1 MRLFVMLIGLLAA
14 LLAACAP
21 AGSGEPTVAGAPAMP
36 ETDDLTP
43 TDPALNPV
51 PDTDESYPAAGAGE
65 DNAYP
70 APGLESALP
79 EGYPG
84 GTLVAPVEVDLSQLT
99 PVPGSGTLEVMPS
112 PGRPGG
118 PTENMGGIMEAVVLN
133 LSQQMSISAESVS
146 IDSVESV
153 TWSNGG
159 LGCPEE
165 GMAYAEVM
173 VEGSRITLEAD
184 GETFTYHTSSGGE
197 FVLCVDGQP
206 VSRGVVPR

>member
-1 MRLFVMLIGLLAA
+1 MRRFVMLMIGLLAA

-21 AGSGEPTVAGAPAMP
+21 AGSGEPTVAGAPNP
-36 ETDDLTP
+36 DTTP
-43 TDPALNPV
+43 TGSALNPA
-51 PDTDESYPAAGAGE
+51 PGSDESDATSEAGE
-65 DNAYP
+65 KDAYP
-70 APGLESALP
+70 EPGLESALP

-84 GTLVAPVEVDLSQLT
+84 GTLVAPVEVDLSELT

-118 PTENMGGIMEAVVLN
+118 PMENMGGLMEAVVLN
-133 LSQQMSISAESVS
+133 LTRYLNAPAGAFSVVS
-146 IDSVESV
+146 TEAV
-153 TWSNGG
+153 TWPNGG

-184 GETFTYHTSSGGE
+184 GQTFTYHTSGAGE

>member
-1 MRLFVMLIGLLAA
+1 MRRLVMVMIGLLAA

-21 AGSGEPTVAGAPAMP
+21 AGSGEPTVAGAPNP
-36 ETDDLTP
+36 DTTP
-43 TDPALNPV
+43 TGSALNPA
-51 PDTDESYPAAGAGE
+51 PGADEDDATAAAGE
-65 DNAYP
+65 KDAYP
-70 APGLESALP
+70 EPGLESALP

-84 GTLVAPVEVDLSQLT
+84 GTLVAPVEVDLGDVT
-99 PVPGSGTLEVMPS
+99 PEPGSGTLEVMPS

-118 PTENMGGIMEAVVLN
+118 PTENMGGLMEAVTLN
-133 LSQQMSISAESVS
+133 LTRYLDTQADAVSVVS
-146 IDSVESV
+146 TESV
-153 TWSNGG
+153 TWPNGG

-184 GETFTYHTSSGGE
+184 GQTYTYHTSSGGE
-197 FVLCVDGQP
+197 FVLCVDDQP

>member
-1 MRLFVMLIGLLAA
+1 MRRFTMLMIGRLAA

-21 AGSGEPTVAGAPAMP
+21 AGSGEPTVAGAPDP
-36 ETDDLTP
+36 DTTP
-43 TDPALNPV
+43 SGPALNPV
-51 PDTDESYPAAGAGE
+51 PDAGDGDATAAAGE
-65 DNAYP
+65 DDAYP
-70 APGLESALP
+70 EPGLESALP

-84 GTLVAPVEVDLSQLT
+84 GTLVAPVEVDLGQLT
-99 PVPGSGTLEVMPS
+99 PKPGSGTLEVMPS

-118 PTENMGGIMEAVVLN
+118 PTENMGGLMEAVTLN
-133 LSQQMSISAESVS
+133 LTRYLDTQADAVSVVS
-146 IDSVESV
+146 TESV
-153 TWSNGG
+153 TWPNGG

-184 GETFTYHTSSGGE
+184 GQTYTYHTSSGGE
-197 FVLCVDGQP
+197 FVLCVDDQP